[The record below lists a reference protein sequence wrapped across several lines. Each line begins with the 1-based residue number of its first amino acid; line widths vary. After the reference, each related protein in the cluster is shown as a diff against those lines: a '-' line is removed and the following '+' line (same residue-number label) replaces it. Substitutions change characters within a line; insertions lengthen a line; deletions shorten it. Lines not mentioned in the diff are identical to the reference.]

1 MDSMRLNRAQT
12 TLAAPCTVSGR
23 GYWTGA
29 PNAVTFCPA
38 PAGTGICFVRTDLDG
53 HPMVAATAENRS
65 SMPLRTRLFRGRAE
79 VDMVEHVMA
88 ALYGL
93 QIDNVFVQCTSAEMP
108 AMDGSSFAFA
118 LALRQAGV
126 LRLPTPRQT
135 LVIDQE
141 IRVGD
146 DRQWIIA
153 RPHPQATSTC
163 VGTAHTKA
171 TPASTS
177 HAAARLVLE
186 YQLDYGPDSPI
197 GRATCRMQ
205 LEPQAFLENLAAA
218 RTFISVET
226 ARQLQSRGLARHVTE
241 QDLLVFD
248 ELGPVN
254 NKLRYADECGRH
266 KLLDLVGDLALAG
279 VDLVGE
285 VLACRSGHQLNG
297 QLAEKLRVLAQAE
310 CSPLPSF
317 ENYAA

>member
-1 MDSMRLNRAQT
+1 M
-12 TLAAPCTVSGR
+12 
-23 GYWTGA
+23 
-29 PNAVTFCPA
+29 
-38 PAGTGICFVRTDLDG
+38 
-53 HPMVAATAENRS
+53 
-65 SMPLRTRLFRGRAE
+65 
-79 VDMVEHVMA
+79 
-88 ALYGL
+88 
-93 QIDNVFVQCTSAEMP
+93 
-108 AMDGSSFAFA
+108 
-118 LALRQAGV
+118 
-126 LRLPTPRQT
+126 
-135 LVIDQE
+135 
-141 IRVGD
+141 
-146 DRQWIIA
+146 
-153 RPHPQATSTC
+153 
-163 VGTAHTKA
+163 
-171 TPASTS
+171 
-177 HAAARLVLE
+177 LE